1 MSDVA
6 LSAPA
11 PLAAIPRA
19 RRNPRRLNLGLDA
32 ALGYALLAPALVYI
46 GALVGYPFLLALWF
60 SVSNATV
67 AGGDTH
73 FVGVTNYV
81 NLLGDDA
88 FRTALR
94 NSLAFTFLAQV
105 GKAVLGIGLAFLLLR
120 NMPGK
125 KIIRGFLM
133 LPWTLPLSLS
143 LLGWKWMFHPQFS
156 VINYIGGSLGLLH
169 HPYPDWL
176 GETGN
181 AIAAIL
187 IVNIWRGFPFA
198 AVVILAGLTSIP
210 QEIFDACKIDGA
222 GPIMRWH
229 YVITPMIAPILFIGL
244 IFDVVFTL
252 GDLTVVYLLTNGG
265 PINTTDIL
273 PTLAY
278 REGVDGGNLALGSA
292 TALFLFPLL
301 FVGVFFFLRLL
312 RRRDGY

>member
-1 MSDVA
+1 MSEVA
-6 LSAPA
+6 LSAA
-11 PLAAIPRA
+11 PPFIRAGRA
-19 RRNPRRLNLGLDA
+19 RRRFNLGPDF
-32 ALGYALLAPALVYI
+32 ALGYALLAPALLYI
-46 GALVGYPFLLALWF
+46 GVLVAYPFLLALWF

-67 AGGDTH
+67 ADNSTH
-73 FVGVTNYV
+73 FVGFTNYI
-81 NLLGDDA
+81 NLLGDDV

-94 NSLAFTFLAQV
+94 NSLVFTFVAQLF
-105 GKAVLGIGLAFLLLR
+105 KAILGIGLAFLLLR
-120 NMPGK
+120 NLPGK
-125 KIIRGFLM
+125 KVIRGFLM
-133 LPWTLPLSLS
+133 LPWTLPVSLS

-156 VINYIGGSLGLLH
+156 VINYVGGHIGLFQ

-176 GETGN
+176 GETGY

-187 IVNIWRGFPFA
+187 TVNIWRGFPFA

-222 GPIMRWH
+222 NGLKRWH

-252 GDLTVVYLLTNGG
+252 GDLTIVYLLTNGG
-265 PINTTDIL
+265 PINTTDTL
-273 PTLAY
+273 PTLAF
-278 REGVDGGNLALGSA
+278 REGVNGGDLAMGSA

-312 RRRDGY
+312 RRRESQ